1 MLGLLALALLG
12 TCASVSAKGSG
23 GAPKSEKP
31 HRAHRHEKTQVYLFI
46 GQSNMVGRGNADE
59 LTDEENKRM
68 KEAGKRVKLFYRG
81 SDLNDVRKWA
91 VRKQDRPLNVTT
103 AEPETKKIFRMDRY
117 FGPELFFGITMAEA
131 APGKKFLL
139 IKDAFPGAS
148 LVASF
153 NPNWDKKLIHETQPE
168 CVEHNSFS
176 WCNESFYA
184 TALADVKHHLAADEN
199 AEFAG
204 VLAVQGEKEV
214 RLRKKFP
221 WVLER
226 YAEILE
232 NSVRRFRR
240 DTGRPELPFVTV
252 DTFNGQVNKEM
263 QKVADKMKGVTVLHD
278 KKGPDPDHL
287 PRWSF
292 NFRHF
297 DTEGQRR
304 LGRRFAEAMLASPG
318 PARRAY
324 RHNRKNRKSK
334 ATAELVAAAVVPEAQ
349 PALAPQVQPAVV
361 PPPVNWSEMTA
372 VSPQQ

>member
-1 MLGLLALALLG
+1 MLALLC
-12 TCASVSAKGSG
+12 TCASVSAMGSG

-372 VSPQQ
+372 VSPRL